1 MTKPIVQLKN
11 ITKIIRGKTLIDN
24 VSLELF
30 PGQITGF
37 LGPNGAGKTTTIR
50 LMTGLMHLTS
60 GTITIEGA
68 SIADDYEKAI
78 ANVGVIVENPEM
90 YKYMSGYK
98 NLLHFSRMHNG
109 VTKTRIDEVIN
120 QVGLTKRIHEKVST
134 YSLGMRQ
141 RLGLAQAL
149 LHDPKFL
156 ILDEPTNGL
165 DPAGIRE
172 FRTYLRKIAEENNVS
187 IFVSSHLLSEIELM
201 CDRVVVIQNG
211 KLIDERMIQSDEK
224 TRMQLKAEP
233 AEVVETY
240 LSSNGYVFTLHEGV
254 FLLDLKEE
262 KVPVLI
268 NELVAQQVQIFA
280 ISAVHETLEEQFLQ
294 MTGGGQIV

>member
-1 MTKPIVQLKN
+1 MSKPIVVLKN
-11 ITKIIRGKTLIDN
+11 VTKVIKGKTIIDN
-24 VSLELF
+24 LSLELF

-37 LGPNGAGKTTTIR
+37 LGPNGAGKTTTVR
-50 LMTGLMHLTS
+50 LMTGLMKLTS
-60 GTITIEGA
+60 GTITIEGT
-68 SIADDYEKAI
+68 SIANDYEKAI
-78 ANVGVIVENPEM
+78 SNVGVIVENPEM

-98 NLLHFSRMHNG
+98 NLLHFSRMHKG
-109 VTKTRIDEVIN
+109 VTKERIDEIID
-120 QVGLTKRIHEKVST
+120 QVGLSKRINEKVST

-172 FRTYLRKIAEENNVS
+172 FRTYLRKIAVENNVS

-201 CDRVVVIQNG
+201 CDRVAVIQNG

-233 AEVVETY
+233 AELVENH
-240 LSSNGYVFTLHEGV
+240 LSSNGYVFTTHEGV
-254 FLLDLKEE
+254 FLLELKEE
-262 KVPVLI
+262 KVPALI

-280 ISAVHETLEEQFLQ
+280 ISAVHESLEEQFLQ